1 MKKKICLMLAV
12 IGISAMFI
20 MGCDAGA
27 LGLEDIVEEA
37 SKEMT
42 TEVKESEYK
51 SDMEALD
58 SLEEAIKDALEND
71 DTSSLLELIGG
82 DISQDD
88 MNAIEELLK
97 DLMGEDAMM
106 DLITQ

>member
-1 MKKKICLMLAV
+1 MKKKMCLMLAV
-12 IGISAMFI
+12 ISISATFL

-27 LGLEDIVEEA
+27 LGLEEIIKD
-37 SKEMT
+37 STKEIT
-42 TEVKESEYK
+42 TEEKESEYK
-51 SDMEALD
+51 SDMEALGN
-58 SLEEAIKDALEND
+58 LEEAIKDALEND